1 MITAL
6 ARFEMIKGKE
16 DEALAA
22 LTKMAGAVKAN
33 EPGAVVY
40 AVTRGQ
46 VNPLE
51 VYVYEVYKD
60 RESFDAHR
68 KTEHMRQMQSAFDGS
83 LSRAS
88 FNIEILE
95 EAAGFVRPEAVH

>member
-1 MITAL
+1 MITVL
-6 ARFEMIKGKE
+6 ARFGMIKGKE

-40 AVTRGQ
+40 SVTRGQ

-51 VYVYEVYKD
+51 VYKD
-60 RESFDAHR
+60 RESFDAHH

-83 LSRAS
+83 VSRAS
-88 FNIEILE
+88 FNVEVLE